1 VHGWKTAQVALE
13 RLLEAIIAVLM
24 TAMFLIVVLGVT
36 YRKAGASI
44 VWYDEIAEIGLA
56 WLTYYGAAYAALKRN
71 HIGVPTVLRLLV
83 PAARKVAFVIA
94 EAVVLGFFVLLA
106 WVGYEVLTV
115 LQFDFLASAPEIS
128 TMYTQS
134 VIPIGAALFV
144 IAEVLSL
151 PEAWRQTVA
160 GATPAH

>member
-1 VHGWKTAQVALE
+1 
-13 RLLEAIIAVLM
+13 
-24 TAMFLIVVLGVT
+24 
-36 YRKAGASI
+36 
-44 VWYDEIAEIGLA
+44 
-56 WLTYYGAAYAALKRN
+56 
-71 HIGVPTVLRLLV
+71 
-83 PAARKVAFVIA
+83 VAFVIA

-106 WVGYEVLTV
+106 WVGWEVLTV

-134 VIPIGAALFV
+134 VIPIGAVLFV

-160 GATPAH
+160 GAMPSH